1 MVFYT
6 LYSKTVGEIQP
17 NLYGNQ
23 FVNIILWIVRLFYY
37 LHRYTF
43 VYIGIKLQTNLEQ
56 VK

>member
-37 LHRYTF
+37 LLRYTF
-43 VYIGIKLQTNLEQ
+43 VYIGIKLQTN
-56 VK
+56 